1 MQLGDPD
8 APISDYVY
16 PGVDITD
23 NVRNYKVTL
32 TCSFTEVDI
41 AGELIDEDDLTSRY
55 TIRYIDTDKRLR
67 IISSNKRDSTAH
79 IFLTNNKEDTITF
92 TAKSGYPMYLCVNGV
107 GPRSS
112 SVKAKISA
120 ISEDGFTIVKPLSV
134 HEYQNEEGL
143 DKIKAPFCGYII
155 LP

>member
-79 IFLTNNKEDTITF
+79 IFLTNN
-92 TAKSGYPMYLCVNGV
+92 C
-107 GPRSS
+107 
-112 SVKAKISA
+112 
-120 ISEDGFTIVKPLSV
+120 
-134 HEYQNEEGL
+134 
-143 DKIKAPFCGYII
+143 
-155 LP
+155 